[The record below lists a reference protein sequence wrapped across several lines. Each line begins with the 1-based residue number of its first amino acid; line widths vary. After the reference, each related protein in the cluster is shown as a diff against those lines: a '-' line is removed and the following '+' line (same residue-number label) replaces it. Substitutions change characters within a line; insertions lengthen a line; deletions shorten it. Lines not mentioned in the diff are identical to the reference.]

1 MELKDYLSLA
11 RRWAWLLATGLVL
24 GALGGM
30 LGSVFQ
36 TPVYQASTRLLV
48 MRAPQEKS
56 TDYTY
61 LSDQQL
67 VQTYI
72 QLLTT
77 RPVLD
82 GASAI
87 LGFVVNIGQIT
98 VQQTRDTQAIQL
110 TVEDQDPQ
118 RAANIANIL
127 VQVLINQNEVIQA
140 GRYALTE
147 QSIQAQITQ
156 IENQIS
162 AMGTEI
168 DAVSAETVIQ
178 QQKQVEAQIATL
190 QAEVTQLQNDIRLL
204 SSPTTNEQQLLLS
217 EKQARLDQ
225 IQPVLALY
233 QQIYSDLV
241 VLGKPANS
249 GNDTTRLAQLQ
260 TTLQLYQ
267 QIYINLLNNLEA
279 IRLARLQNTP
289 NVVQIEAAIVPA
301 RPVRPRP
308 VTNTGLGAVVGLLL
322 AGGIAFLIEYL
333 DDTIRTSEDIERILK
348 LPVIGYIGDINVGQN
363 EVVDLHVLK
372 HPRSPV
378 SEAFRSLRTN
388 LEFTNV
394 DRALNKILV
403 TSSGPSEGKTMIAV
417 NLAAIIAQGGK
428 RVLLIDADMRRPRIH
443 SIFGISNRVGLS
455 TLFRGNMTA
464 RSVMRAVDDLENVF
478 IITSGS
484 LPPNPTELLASA
496 KMDYILQEASRDVD
510 MIIVDSPPSIVADYQ
525 VLATKLDGVLL
536 VVQPGVT
543 HADAASAMLEQLE
556 RVNAHT
562 LGIVL
567 NKIPRNSYYYG
578 GYHHYYYPHKYGEY
592 YQQEEGAQP
601 QLQAANQPVKLLPQT
616 EAQPVEIYMPQ
627 DVGLEKFQVDSP
639 VREQVYVYSPP
650 RDIPATSNVITKPRR
665 IREVPQSVRPS
676 GHINPK
682 HEPQDF
688 QPVEPSGYDEATPK
702 LEDFLPVEPP
712 VYRGSKQKLEDYH
725 PDEFPA
731 YTIKRYELEYWYD
744 GQDNEEGGS

>member
-1 MELKDYLSLA
+1 MELKDYLSLV
-11 RRWAWLLATGLVL
+11 RRWAWILATGFVL
-24 GALGGM
+24 GAMGGM
-30 LGSVFQ
+30 FGSFFQ
-36 TPVYQASTRLLV
+36 TPVYKASTRLLV

-77 RPVLD
+77 RPVLE

-87 LGFVVNIGQIT
+87 LGFVVDIKQIT

-110 TVEDQDPQ
+110 TVEDQNPQ
-118 RAANIANIL
+118 RASDIANIL

-147 QSIQAQITQ
+147 QSIQAHITQ

-204 SSPTTNEQQLLLS
+204 AAPTTNEQQLLLS
-217 EKQARLDQ
+217 EKEARLNQ

-249 GNDTTRLAQLQ
+249 GDDTTRLAQLQ

-267 QIYINLLNNLEA
+267 QIYINLLNNLET

-308 VTNTGLGAVVGLLL
+308 VINTGLGAVVGLLF

-333 DDTIRTSEDIERILK
+333 DDTIRTPEDIERILK
-348 LPVIGYIGDINVGQN
+348 LPVVGYIGDINIGQN

-455 TLFRGNMTA
+455 TLFRGNMTV
-464 RSVMRAVDDLENVF
+464 RSVMRAVDGMENVF

-484 LPPNPTELLASA
+484 LPPNPMELLASA
-496 KMDYILQEASRDVD
+496 RMDHILQEASREVD
-510 MIIVDSPPSIVADYQ
+510 MIVVDSPPSLVADYQ
-525 VLATKLDGVLL
+525 VLATKLDGVLM
-536 VVQPGVT
+536 VVQPGYT
-543 HADAASAMLEQLE
+543 HADAASAMLEQLG
-556 RVNAHT
+556 RVNART

-578 GYHHYYYPHKYGEY
+578 GYHQYYHPNKHGAY
-592 YQQEEGAQP
+592 YQQEEGDQP
-601 QLQAANQPVKLLPQT
+601 QLQAGNQTVRLLTQT
-616 EAQPVEIYMPQ
+616 EAQPMEFYVPQ
-627 DVGLEKFQVDSP
+627 DDDLEKFFNDLQARERVD
-639 VREQVYVYSPP
+639 VYSPP
-650 RDIPATSNVITKPRR
+650 KDIPATRNVITKPRR
-665 IREVPQSVRPS
+665 GNQAPQPVEPPGYISS
-676 GHINPK
+676 K
-682 HEPQDF
+682 HEPQDLQPVETPEYSNSKLKLEDF
-688 QPVEPSGYDEATPK
+688 QPVEFSE
-702 LEDFLPVEPP
+702 
-712 VYRGSKQKLEDYH
+712 
-725 PDEFPA
+725 
-731 YTIKRYELEYWYD
+731 YTIKRYELEYWVD
-744 GQDNEEGGS
+744 GQENEKDEG